1 MTEPRRKK
9 RGGLSGETLGGMLA
23 GFDQQIM
30 RNLPPPHE
38 LVQKGSPVRGLTGEG
53 GRTITIDLPGL
64 GAPAAPAATDA
75 TDANA
80 ATPGRRAE
88 EEPSMP
94 STTDLM
100 DEHPDDLDVCEIQF
114 RQFGGVRRFEGL
126 VRTVRCFEDNVLV
139 RRALETP
146 GEGQVLVIDGGG
158 SMRTALLGDMIGA
171 LALANGWAGIVIHGC
186 VRDTDALASLP
197 IGIKALG
204 SNPRKSAKTG
214 AGEVDVVVTF
224 GGATFT
230 PGAWLTSDE
239 DGVVVTRGRAET

>member
-1 MTEPRRKK
+1 
-9 RGGLSGETLGGMLA
+9 MLA

-38 LVQKGSPVRGLTGEG
+38 LVQKGSPIRGLAGEG
-53 GRTITIDLPGL
+53 GNRITIDLPDL
-64 GAPAAPAATDA
+64 AAPAATAGNPA
-75 TDANA
+75 TA
-80 ATPGRRAE
+80 PGGEE

-100 DEHPDDLDVCEIQF
+100 DERPDDLDVCEIQL
-114 RQFGGVRRFEGL
+114 RQFGGVRRFAGP
-126 VRTVRCFEDNVLV
+126 VRTVRCVEDNVLL
-139 RRALETP
+139 RRTLETS
-146 GEGQVLVIDGGG
+146 GAGQVLVVDGGG

-171 LALANGWAGIVIHGC
+171 LAVANGWAGIVIHGC
-186 VRDTDALASLP
+186 VRDTEALATLP

-204 SNPRKSAKTG
+204 SNPRKSAKAG
-214 AGEVDVVVTF
+214 AGEVDVVVAF

-239 DGVVVTRGRAET
+239 DGVVVTRGPTEG